1 MVVEDTCSTTIPD
14 YMSQIGTNYFVMY
27 ILVFSIKIYF
37 TLTFLHQIVC
47 FNTFLFRF
55 PGDSFDPGALA
66 GISPQLTEGQVRGN
80 RMYGNVICW
89 KGKFCI

>member
-27 ILVFSIKIYF
+27 ILVLNLLYISIICIKSHVSNIC
-37 TLTFLHQIVC
+37 I
-47 FNTFLFRF
+47 LFRF
-55 PGDSFDPGALA
+55 PGDSFDPGALS

-89 KGKFCI
+89 KGNYSY